1 MTNLTLSINDN
12 LIQKLHDQ
20 ANLQGI
26 SVEQCINNLLQK
38 QLLEQQSIQTCK
50 PKRIGRYGSGR
61 NDISIQTKTLAR
73 QAMRKKHDRH
83 S

>member
-1 MTNLTLSINDN
+1 MLT
-12 LIQKLHDQ
+12 KK
-20 ANLQGI
+20 
-26 SVEQCINNLLQK
+26 LQK
-38 QLLEQQSIQTCK
+38 QLLEQQPIQTCK

-61 NDISIQTKTLAR
+61 NDISIQAKTLAR